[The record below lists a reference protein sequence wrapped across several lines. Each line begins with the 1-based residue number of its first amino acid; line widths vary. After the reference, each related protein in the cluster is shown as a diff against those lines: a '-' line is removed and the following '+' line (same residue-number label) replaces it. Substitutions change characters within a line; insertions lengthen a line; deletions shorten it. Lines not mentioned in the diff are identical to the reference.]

1 MVKSSSITQVSSFSR
16 LIPPTL
22 YSLLKLEIGIEDKI
36 TGCPR
41 KGAEED
47 LAVIRVTGCIR

>member
-1 MVKSSSITQVSSFSR
+1 
-16 LIPPTL
+16 
-22 YSLLKLEIGIEDKI
+22 LEIGIEDKI